1 MDKLFFEAFP
11 SIQLDNDLHN
21 ALNDSMVTKVST
33 NSSKDA
39 VSVYLYC
46 RRVIP
51 KRRIRTLEEQIKKQI
66 FSYDDIKINVIEKFE
81 LSSQYSVESFYNEYI
96 DSIYHEISEYSSY
109 MLAVIKRA
117 DFVFE
122 EDKLTIVLE
131 DNMFT
136 RSREEEIIHI
146 FHSIFCE
153 RAGLNVIVDVDYKEA
168 KKTNYQEK
176 NETYIRNKVDKI
188 VDRLEE
194 IKEREDE
201 ERGEDVVGS
210 NNKGKQNNKRT
221 YGLVRSSN
229 KDVMYGKDF
238 DGDAINISELND
250 ADCGNYVIISGE
262 IFGIDY
268 REIRNEKTIATVSI
282 YDGSDSIDIKF
293 FLRNDLLSEFKSHFK
308 EKQGIKVKGILDY
321 DNFTKE
327 TNISRIEGV
336 KKTSIAS
343 SVRMDNSIE
352 KRVELH
358 CHTKFSEMDGVS
370 YATDIYKQAK
380 KWGHKA
386 LAITDHGVVQ
396 AFTEKGLMHGAYDDP
411 DFKMIL
417 GCEAYIVDDYKCV
430 VTNSKGQSLHNT
442 YVVFDIETTGRNAYK
457 DKIIEIGAVKVED
470 DKIVDKYSTF
480 VNPKRP
486 IPYEIFQLTSI
497 TDDDV
502 IDAPTIDKVLP
513 EFLEFCED
521 CIMVAH
527 NADFD
532 MGFIIANANELGITL
547 DKTYV
552 DTLGLARFLLHDI
565 SKFTLD
571 AVAKKL
577 KIKLEHHHRAVDDAL
592 CTAYIFIDFYKRLI
606 KQEIDNLD
614 DINEKFIM
622 DEKAISKLFSYHCII
637 LAKNDIGRINLY
649 KLISDSH
656 LKYFNRR
663 PKMPKSLINE
673 YREGLIIG
681 SACEAGELYRALL
694 EGKSDEEI
702 AKIVDFYD
710 YLELQPVG
718 NNEFM
723 VASSKYDIESL
734 EDIRDIN
741 RQIVRL
747 GQKFN
752 KLVCATCDVHF
763 LNPEDEVYRRIIM
776 AGKGFDDADDQA
788 PLYLHTTDEMLDEF
802 AYLGYDKA
810 KEIVITN
817 TNKIADMCD
826 RIKPVRPDKCPPVIE
841 NSDQMLRDICYNKAH
856 EMYGEDLPE
865 VVSERLE
872 RELNSIIGN
881 GYAVMYI
888 IAQKLVWKS
897 VEDGYLVGSRGS
909 VGSSFAATMAGITEV
924 NPLSPHYLCTKC
936 HYVEFDSDDVKEFA
950 GRAGCDMPDK
960 TCPNCGTPLSKEGF
974 DIPFETFL
982 GFKGNKEPDID
993 LNFSSDYQSKAHK
1006 YTEVIFGEGQT
1017 YKAGTIGGLADKT
1030 AFGYVK
1036 KYYEE
1041 RGIDKRSCEIDRL
1054 AKGCTGIRRTTGQ
1067 HPGGIIV
1074 LPMGENIYSFTP
1086 IQHPANDMKKVDIVT
1101 THFDYHSIDSNLLKL
1116 DILGHDDPNMIR
1128 MLEDITNIDA
1138 TKIPLDDK
1146 DVMSLFMN
1154 TDALKVAPGDLWDD
1168 LDLGTLGIPE
1178 FGTPFAMGMLRDA
1191 KPKEFSDLVRISGLS
1206 HGTDVWL
1213 NNAQDLIRDGIA
1225 TISTAICTRDDIM
1238 TYLIHQGLDSEE
1250 AFTIMENVRKGKI
1263 ASDPSSDKWLNWK
1276 QDMIDHGVP
1285 DWYLGSC
1292 EKIKYM
1298 FPKAHAVAYV
1308 MMAWRIAYFKIN
1320 YPLAYY
1326 AAYFSIR
1333 AKAFNYEL
1341 MCQGKAAVEN
1351 HLKEYS
1357 DKEYLSAKEENEY
1370 GDMLLVQEMYARG
1383 LEFLPLDLYKS
1394 DARYFKV
1401 EDGKIRP
1408 PFISVDGM
1416 GENAADSLMIAA
1428 SEGAFTSKDDIKNR
1442 GKVPKTIIET
1452 FDRLGVTKGLPESA
1466 QISLFDII

>member
-146 FHSIFCE
+146 FHSIFCD

-194 IKEREDE
+194 IKEREEE
-201 ERGEDVVGS
+201 EREEDVVGS

-417 GCEAYIVDDYKCV
+417 GCEAYIVDDYKGV

-513 EFLEFCED
+513 EFL
-521 CIMVAH
+521 
-527 NADFD
+527 DF
-532 MGFIIANANELGITL
+532 
-547 DKTYV
+547 
-552 DTLGLARFLLHDI
+552 
-565 SKFTLD
+565 
-571 AVAKKL
+571 
-577 KIKLEHHHRAVDDAL
+577 
-592 CTAYIFIDFYKRLI
+592 
-606 KQEIDNLD
+606 
-614 DINEKFIM
+614 
-622 DEKAISKLFSYHCII
+622 
-637 LAKNDIGRINLY
+637 
-649 KLISDSH
+649 
-656 LKYFNRR
+656 
-663 PKMPKSLINE
+663 
-673 YREGLIIG
+673 
-681 SACEAGELYRALL
+681 
-694 EGKSDEEI
+694 
-702 AKIVDFYD
+702 
-710 YLELQPVG
+710 
-718 NNEFM
+718 
-723 VASSKYDIESL
+723 
-734 EDIRDIN
+734 
-741 RQIVRL
+741 
-747 GQKFN
+747 
-752 KLVCATCDVHF
+752 
-763 LNPEDEVYRRIIM
+763 
-776 AGKGFDDADDQA
+776 
-788 PLYLHTTDEMLDEF
+788 
-802 AYLGYDKA
+802 
-810 KEIVITN
+810 
-817 TNKIADMCD
+817 
-826 RIKPVRPDKCPPVIE
+826 
-841 NSDQMLRDICYNKAH
+841 
-856 EMYGEDLPE
+856 
-865 VVSERLE
+865 
-872 RELNSIIGN
+872 
-881 GYAVMYI
+881 
-888 IAQKLVWKS
+888 
-897 VEDGYLVGSRGS
+897 
-909 VGSSFAATMAGITEV
+909 
-924 NPLSPHYLCTKC
+924 
-936 HYVEFDSDDVKEFA
+936 
-950 GRAGCDMPDK
+950 
-960 TCPNCGTPLSKEGF
+960 
-974 DIPFETFL
+974 
-982 GFKGNKEPDID
+982 
-993 LNFSSDYQSKAHK
+993 
-1006 YTEVIFGEGQT
+1006 
-1017 YKAGTIGGLADKT
+1017 
-1030 AFGYVK
+1030 
-1036 KYYEE
+1036 
-1041 RGIDKRSCEIDRL
+1041 
-1054 AKGCTGIRRTTGQ
+1054 
-1067 HPGGIIV
+1067 
-1074 LPMGENIYSFTP
+1074 
-1086 IQHPANDMKKVDIVT
+1086 
-1101 THFDYHSIDSNLLKL
+1101 
-1116 DILGHDDPNMIR
+1116 
-1128 MLEDITNIDA
+1128 
-1138 TKIPLDDK
+1138 
-1146 DVMSLFMN
+1146 
-1154 TDALKVAPGDLWDD
+1154 
-1168 LDLGTLGIPE
+1168 
-1178 FGTPFAMGMLRDA
+1178 
-1191 KPKEFSDLVRISGLS
+1191 
-1206 HGTDVWL
+1206 
-1213 NNAQDLIRDGIA
+1213 
-1225 TISTAICTRDDIM
+1225 
-1238 TYLIHQGLDSEE
+1238 
-1250 AFTIMENVRKGKI
+1250 
-1263 ASDPSSDKWLNWK
+1263 
-1276 QDMIDHGVP
+1276 
-1285 DWYLGSC
+1285 
-1292 EKIKYM
+1292 
-1298 FPKAHAVAYV
+1298 
-1308 MMAWRIAYFKIN
+1308 
-1320 YPLAYY
+1320 
-1326 AAYFSIR
+1326 
-1333 AKAFNYEL
+1333 
-1341 MCQGKAAVEN
+1341 
-1351 HLKEYS
+1351 
-1357 DKEYLSAKEENEY
+1357 
-1370 GDMLLVQEMYARG
+1370 
-1383 LEFLPLDLYKS
+1383 
-1394 DARYFKV
+1394 
-1401 EDGKIRP
+1401 
-1408 PFISVDGM
+1408 
-1416 GENAADSLMIAA
+1416 
-1428 SEGAFTSKDDIKNR
+1428 
-1442 GKVPKTIIET
+1442 
-1452 FDRLGVTKGLPESA
+1452 
-1466 QISLFDII
+1466 